1 MGDISFADW
10 GGTKGA
16 YTSTP
21 YTTETRGQGIRHP
34 VFGGLLASP
43 GDYTVESKHG
53 IPTHDIP
60 WRHADYGGAS
70 WMTSPQPTVFSD
82 KMYTDAGWGFQP
94 IYGVESRGG
103 GEGNIYD
110 ETDILGFS
118 LPTTKSSWD

>member
-10 GGTKGA
+10 AGTKGA

-21 YTTETRGQGIRHP
+21 YTIETRGQGIRHP

-43 GDYTVESKHG
+43 GDYTVADPDSG
-53 IPTHDIP
+53 IKTYDIP

-70 WMTSPQPTVFSD
+70 WMTSPQPTVFSTD
-82 KMYTDAGWGFQP
+82 MYKDAGWGFQP

-103 GEGNIYD
+103 GEVLSEN
-110 ETDILGFS
+110 ILGYD
-118 LPTTKSSWD
+118 LPTTRSSW